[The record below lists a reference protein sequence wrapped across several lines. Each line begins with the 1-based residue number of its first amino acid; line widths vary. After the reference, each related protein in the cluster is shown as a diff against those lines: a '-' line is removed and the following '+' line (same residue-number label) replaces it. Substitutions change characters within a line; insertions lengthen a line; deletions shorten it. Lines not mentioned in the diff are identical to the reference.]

1 MDEIDYRFQ
10 LILMIGMMHGIILDL
25 ERIRR
30 QDRQI
35 IEIVEKATRD
45 MQQQHEELN

>member
-1 MDEIDYRFQ
+1 MDEIDYKFQ

-35 IEIVEKATRD
+35 IEIVEKSIEK
-45 MQQQHEELN
+45 MKQHEELN